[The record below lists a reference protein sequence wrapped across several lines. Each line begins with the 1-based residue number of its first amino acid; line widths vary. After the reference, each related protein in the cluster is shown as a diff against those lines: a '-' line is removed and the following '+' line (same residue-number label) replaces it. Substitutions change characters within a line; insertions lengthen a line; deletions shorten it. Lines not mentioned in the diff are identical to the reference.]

1 MWSGIATVV
10 GTLVGFVG
18 GIYLPMGYLPDS
30 VARVLKYLPV
40 LHGASVMRK
49 VCCGEIL
56 KETFAGLPEAV
67 MDGYEEYMGITVNMN
82 DKLVSTG
89 TQLLFMIGCG
99 CVALI
104 FTILVSKK
112 KHLNR

>member
-1 MWSGIATVV
+1 MMEPNE
-10 GTLVGFVG
+10 LPLGFG
-18 GIYLPMGYLPDS
+18 MALAQHPEAME
-30 VARVLKYLPV
+30 R
-40 LHGASVMRK
+40 
-49 VCCGEIL
+49 
-56 KETFAGLPEAV
+56 FAGLPEAV

-82 DKLVSTG
+82 DKLISTG